1 MDLYFAPLACSM
13 ATRIALYEAGVE
25 ARFIEVNT
33 KTARTLEGDDFRA
46 VNPLGQV
53 PVLRT
58 DEGPLL
64 TENAAIL
71 QHVAERLPA
80 AGLAPDD
87 ESGRD
92 RLREWLGFV
101 STELHKAV
109 FTPLLSAK
117 APEGAREFA
126 RAQAG
131 PRFDLLSRRLDGRS
145 FLLERFGVADAYLA
159 TVLNWMP
166 AAGLDP
172 AAWPVVR
179 AWHRTVLNRPSVS
192 RAFKEERALY
202 AAEQARHAAA
212 T

>member
-1 MDLYFAPLACSM
+1 MDLYFAPFACSM
-13 ATRIALYEAGVE
+13 ATRIAFYEAGAE
-25 ARFIEVNT
+25 ARYIEVDT
-33 KTARTLEGDDFRA
+33 KAGRTLAGDDFLA

-53 PVLRT
+53 PVLRA
-58 DEGPLL
+58 DGGWLL

-80 AGLAPDD
+80 AGLMPED
-87 ESGRD
+87 EQGRA

-117 APEGAREFA
+117 APEGAKAFA
-126 RAQAG
+126 REQAG
-131 PRFDLLSRRLDGRS
+131 PRFDLLSRHLDGRA
-145 FLLERFGVADAYLA
+145 FLLDRFSVADAYLA
-159 TVLNWMP
+159 TVLNWMS

-172 AAWPVVR
+172 AAWPKVR
-179 AWHRTVLNRPSVS
+179 AWHRSTLQRPSVA
-192 RAFKEERALY
+192 RAVQEERALY

-212 T
+212 

>member
-13 ATRIALYEAGVE
+13 ATRIAFYEAGAA
-25 ARFIEVNT
+25 ARYIEVDT
-33 KTARTLEGDDFRA
+33 KTGRTLAGDDFRA

-58 DEGPLL
+58 DEGWLL

-80 AGLAPDD
+80 AGLAPED
-87 ESGRD
+87 EAGRA

-109 FTPLLSAK
+109 FTPLLSAR
-117 APEGAREFA
+117 APEGAKEFA
-126 RAQAG
+126 RAQAA
-131 PRFDLLSRRLDGRS
+131 PRFDLLCRHLDGRAY
-145 FLLERFGVADAYLA
+145 LLKTFSVADAYLA
-159 TVLNWMP
+159 TVLNWVP

-179 AWHRTVLNRPSVS
+179 AWHRATLARASVS
-192 RAFKEERALY
+192 RAVREERVLY
-202 AAEQARHAAA
+202 AAERARHAAA
-212 T
+212 

>member
-13 ATRIALYEAGVE
+13 ATRIAFYEAGVE
-25 ARFIEVNT
+25 ARYIQVDT
-33 KTARTLEGDDFRA
+33 KTGRTLAGDDFLS

-58 DEGPLL
+58 DAGALL

-80 AGLAPDD
+80 AGLAPKD
-87 ESGRD
+87 EPGRD
-92 RLREWLGFV
+92 AMRQWLSFV

-117 APEGAREFA
+117 APEGAKAFA

-131 PRFDLLSRRLDGRS
+131 PRFELLSRHLEGRA
-145 FLLERFGVADAYLA
+145 FLLDRFSVADAYLA
-159 TVLNWMP
+159 TVLNWVS

-172 AAWPVVR
+172 AAWPAVR
-179 AWHRTVLNRPSVS
+179 AWHRTMLDRPSAA
-192 RAFKEERALY
+192 RAVREERALY

-212 T
+212 

>member
-13 ATRIALYEAGVE
+13 ATRIAFYEAGAQ
-25 ARFIEVNT
+25 ARFIEVDT
-33 KTARTLEGDDFRA
+33 KAGRTLAGDDFLA
-46 VNPLGQV
+46 INPLGQV

-58 DEGPLL
+58 DEGWLL

-80 AGLAPDD
+80 AGLMPDD
-87 ESGRD
+87 GQGRA
-92 RLREWLGFV
+92 RMREWLSFI

-117 APEGAREFA
+117 APEGAKAFA
-126 RAQAG
+126 REKAG
-131 PRFDLLSRRLDGRS
+131 PRFDHLSRQLDGRA
-145 FLLERFGVADAYLA
+145 FLLDRFSVADAYLV
-159 TVLNWMP
+159 TVLNWVS

-172 AAWPVVR
+172 AAWPAVR
-179 AWHRTVLNRPSVS
+179 AWHKATLQRPSVA
-192 RAFKEERALY
+192 RAVQEERALF

-212 T
+212 

>member
-13 ATRIALYEAGVE
+13 ATRIALYEAGAE
-25 ARFIEVNT
+25 TRFIEVDT
-33 KTARTLEGDDFRA
+33 KAGRTLAGDDFRA

-58 DEGPLL
+58 DEGWLL

-80 AGLAPDD
+80 AGLAPED
-87 ESGRD
+87 GLGLA
-92 RLREWLGFV
+92 RLREWLGFI

-109 FTPLLSAK
+109 FTPLLSAR
-117 APEGAREFA
+117 APEGAKEFA

-131 PRFDLLSRRLDGRS
+131 PRFDLLSRHLDGRA
-145 FLLERFGVADAYLA
+145 FLLERFSVADAYLT
-159 TVLNWMP
+159 TVLNWVP
-166 AAGLDP
+166 AAGLDG

-179 AWHRTVLNRPSVS
+179 AWHRSVLGRPSIA
-192 RAFKEERALY
+192 RAVWEERALY
-202 AAEQARHAAA
+202 SAEQARHAAA